1 MGIGPTK
8 RTRRSSAESA
18 GKVIAPQ
25 RWDVFFAR
33 LSETAN
39 VTKSSEAAGISRDR
53 VYAMKGS
60 DPAFKARFDEAY
72 NVGYEKLQEEC
83 ERRAFEG
90 YDRAVYQGGSMVG
103 IVREYSDA
111 LAMFLLKGQKPSR
124 FRERTENLNVNANIN
139 TDDDK
144 ALLEK
149 LRAKLLR

>member
-1 MGIGPTK
+1 
-8 RTRRSSAESA
+8 
-18 GKVIAPQ
+18 
-25 RWDVFFAR
+25 
-33 LSETAN
+33 
-39 VTKSSEAAGISRDR
+39 
-53 VYAMKGS
+53 
-60 DPAFKARFDEAY
+60 
-72 NVGYEKLQEEC
+72 
-83 ERRAFEG
+83 
-90 YDRAVYQGGSMVG
+90 MVG